1 MEGIFFIIKNG
12 YFMYNFF
19 SVFSDLRNIMESVS
33 NNLTLNNSSQFAFL
47 CEQLQEENNILQIK
61 LRGLF

>member
-1 MEGIFFIIKNG
+1 
-12 YFMYNFF
+12 MYNFF